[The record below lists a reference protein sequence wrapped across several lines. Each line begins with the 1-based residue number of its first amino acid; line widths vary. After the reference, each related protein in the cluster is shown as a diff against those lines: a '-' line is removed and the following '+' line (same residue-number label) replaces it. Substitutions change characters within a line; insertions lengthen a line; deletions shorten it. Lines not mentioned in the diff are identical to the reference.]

1 LRADLL
7 AGMLALMDLVALEEI
22 RRLKY
27 RYFRTLDLKEW
38 DEFAQ
43 TLTEDVVGRYGTRV
57 YGEKLSLDGRPA
69 IVDFMREQLTT
80 SVITMHMAQHPEI
93 EVDGDQ
99 AEGSWGFED
108 TVIVPD
114 FKVLIRGA
122 GYYRDRYLRG
132 SDGQWRIAET
142 SYDRIYES
150 MQSLDDTPSFK
161 LVANR
166 WAAERPG

>member
-1 LRADLL
+1 
-7 AGMLALMDLVALEEI
+7 MDLAALEEI

-27 RYFRTLDLKEW
+27 RYFRTLDLKDW
-38 DEFAQ
+38 GEFAQ
-43 TLTEDVVGRYGTRV
+43 TLTDDVLGAYGTRV
-57 YGEKLSLDGRPA
+57 YGEKLTLEGREA
-69 IVDFMREQLTT
+69 IVGFMREQLTS
-80 SVITMHMAQHPEI
+80 SVITMHVAQHPEL
-93 EVDGDQ
+93 EVDGDT

-122 GYYRDRYLRG
+122 GYYRDQYRRE
-132 SDGQWRIAET
+132 SDGVWRIAAT
-142 SYDRIYES
+142 SYERIYES

-166 WAAERPG
+166 WATPEAG

>member
-1 LRADLL
+1 
-7 AGMLALMDLVALEEI
+7 MDLAALEEI

-38 DEFAQ
+38 DEFEQ
-43 TLTEDVVGRYGTRV
+43 TLTSDVLGRYGTRV
-57 YGEKLSLDGRPA
+57 YGEKLTLDGREA
-69 IVDFMREQLTT
+69 IVGFMREQLTS
-80 SVITMHMAQHPEI
+80 SVITMHVAQHPELD
-93 EVDGDQ
+93 VDGDE

-122 GYYRDRYLRG
+122 GYYRDRYRRE
-132 SDGQWRIAET
+132 SDGVWRIAET
-142 SYDRIYES
+142 SYERIYES

-166 WAAERPG
+166 WAAPAAE

>member
-1 LRADLL
+1 
-7 AGMLALMDLVALEEI
+7 MDLAALEEI

-38 DEFAQ
+38 DEFGQ
-43 TLTEDVVGRYGTRV
+43 TLTADALGAYGTRV
-57 YGEKLSLDGRPA
+57 YGEKLTLDGREA
-69 IVDFMREQLTT
+69 IVGFMREQLTN
-80 SVITMHMAQHPEI
+80 SVITMHVAQHPEL
-93 EVDGDQ
+93 EVDGDE

-122 GYYRDRYLRG
+122 GYYRDRYRREA
-132 SDGQWRIAET
+132 DGVWRIAGT
-142 SYDRIYES
+142 SYERIYES

-166 WAAERPG
+166 WAAPETG